1 MKLRAPTTPGT
12 YLLRYIRNGKPKAI
26 LATRPLTVETVGA
39 TLTTKDATAPG
50 ANLVVEWTGPDY
62 DNDRIA
68 ISRVGNQ
75 GYESNAY
82 TRDSSPLIVKVPD
95 APGDYE
101 IMYVMGRGGHVLIRQ
116 PLSVK

>member
-1 MKLRAPTTPGT
+1 
-12 YLLRYIRNGKPKAI
+12 
-26 LATRPLTVETVGA
+26 LTVETVGA

-75 GYESNAY
+75 SYESYAY
-82 TRDSSPLIVKVPD
+82 TRDGSPLIVKVPD

-101 IMYVMGRGGHVLIRQ
+101 IMYVMGQDGHVLIRQ